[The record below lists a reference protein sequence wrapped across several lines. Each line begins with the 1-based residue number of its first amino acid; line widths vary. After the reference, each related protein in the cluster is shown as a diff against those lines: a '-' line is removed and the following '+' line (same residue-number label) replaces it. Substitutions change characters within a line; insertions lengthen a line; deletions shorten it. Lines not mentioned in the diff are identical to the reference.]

1 MKKLIA
7 TLVLFSAVLLIPTAS
22 GSSEV
27 HSCTVYNFLFLED
40 TSPRFSRN

>member
-7 TLVLFSAVLLIPTAS
+7 TLVLFSAVALIPTAS

-27 HSCTVYNFLFLED
+27 RGGPTPFPCWPNCSIVK
-40 TSPRFSRN
+40 

>member
-7 TLVLFSAVLLIPTAS
+7 TLVLFSAVLLIPVAS

-27 HSCTVYNFLFLED
+27 RRGGPTPFPCWPNCSSVK
-40 TSPRFSRN
+40 